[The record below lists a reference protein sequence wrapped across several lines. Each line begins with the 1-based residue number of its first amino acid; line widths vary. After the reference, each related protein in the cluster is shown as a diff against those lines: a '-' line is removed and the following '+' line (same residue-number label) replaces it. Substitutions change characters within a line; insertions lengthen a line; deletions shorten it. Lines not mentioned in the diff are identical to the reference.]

1 MRSGAGHV
9 ERRVAVRRRVDGQ
22 RVRAVSQQE
31 ADAGQMPT
39 RTDHSVKTVMRT
51 AGLANLCEYE
61 LLTSQQA
68 QSSLLLGSCGPC
80 RVIL

>member
-31 ADAGQMPT
+31 ADTGQVSASANDSM
-39 RTDHSVKTVMRT
+39 RTVMRT
-51 AGLANLCEYE
+51 SE
-61 LLTSQQA
+61 LTIHDLHDPFS
-68 QSSLLLGSCGPC
+68 
-80 RVIL
+80 